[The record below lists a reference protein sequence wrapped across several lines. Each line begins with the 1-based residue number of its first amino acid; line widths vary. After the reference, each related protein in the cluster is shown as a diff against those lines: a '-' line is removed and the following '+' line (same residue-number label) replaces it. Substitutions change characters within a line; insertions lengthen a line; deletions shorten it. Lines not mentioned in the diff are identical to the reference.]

1 MPESAGPPW
10 AGPPW
15 AGGGSPLCRSGP
27 LDDLASIMG
36 GPVDDDLFDVPSPT
50 YWPGLGAVEAAERWE
65 GLRRWV
71 EALCRRFPH
80 LDHHVVPQ
88 CWWRHNEHVEAL
100 SALWDHERS
109 SFSGTSPATAP
120 LEWLRALR
128 DVGAL
133 LRAWTA
139 ESGCGAS
146 HREPPAR
153 LRALD
158 DDDWERHVA
167 ADVAR
172 RRVGEIGDD
181 DGGPQPLSS

>member
-1 MPESAGPPW
+1 MYEGTGPPW
-10 AGPPW
+10 AGV
-15 AGGGSPLCRSGP
+15 GSPLHRSGP
-27 LDDLASIMG
+27 LDDLAVVMG
-36 GPVDDDLFDVPSPT
+36 GPVDDDLLDVPSPT
-50 YWPGLGAVEAAERWE
+50 YWPGLSAEEAAARWE
-65 GLRRWV
+65 DLRRWV
-71 EALCRRFPH
+71 EELCRRFPH
-80 LDHHVVPQ
+80 LDHHVVPR

-128 DVGAL
+128 DMGAL

-153 LRALD
+153 LRAFD
-158 DDDWERHVA
+158 GNDWERHVA
-167 ADVAR
+167 ADVDR
-172 RRVGEIGDD
+172 RRIGEAGDD
-181 DGGPQPLSS
+181 DGGPRPLSS